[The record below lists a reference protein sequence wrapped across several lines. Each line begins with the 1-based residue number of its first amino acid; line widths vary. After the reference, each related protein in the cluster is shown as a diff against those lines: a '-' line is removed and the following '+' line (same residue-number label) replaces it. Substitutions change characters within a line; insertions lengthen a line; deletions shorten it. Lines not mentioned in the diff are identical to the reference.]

1 MPAAPPALP
10 TWDQVTSDPRY
21 QNLPGGERLGILDNY
36 DALIKTTLG
45 EAYNPDDVA
54 PYLDAERQKIAAE
67 GQSPISTAARSFMTD
82 AGQVATGSLQ
92 GLGTFGNDAAAG
104 IDQLTGFPGAGSAVV
119 NQLIPGMAAARA
131 AVPYAEA
138 AQQGIEDFYQP
149 DRRLNPI
156 SATIGG
162 GAGQA
167 VAMLPSMIAGPVGPL
182 ALGAMQGYQQGAE
195 QATDLGIQNPFGRMA
210 LGAGFA
216 GSETALNR
224 IGGIGAGPM
233 RQAMSDVVNRIAGQ
247 GLKTIASE
255 AIEEPLTGVAQ
266 DAMSLGA
273 GYLAGTEQAKLDP
286 LMPTA
291 PGYLER
297 RGMEALGGAVG
308 GAVSVGAIKM
318 LPAKRKTDTDGTP
331 PPLPRPNGAISREE
345 IDQAARA
352 RLAQLERDEKGQVL
366 DPEFDYRDIPFKG
379 RALTAAE
386 QSEKYFLQS
395 ALANPNGLEHEK
407 LATAYGFDLKQPGTD
422 LPTGN
427 EGASDE
433 EFANV
438 ETSVRP
444 APPNIASANTGPSPT
459 AATPPGSSALA
470 SEDVGGS
477 TPPTGAPNDKASSP
491 SPNLPP
497 RASQPVAPRPPKQ
510 GRDTTERDA
519 WDEQYGNMRR
529 GGRSH
534 NEDGSPYQPTLHDEM
549 MGVVMTALKGANDDE
564 RIAAIGDQ
572 HETSVAS
579 SMKTLINDGWIWDA
593 NAKKMVNPANLSE
606 TPINGIARLQS
617 KVPSPTGTNQE
628 SAIRNPEP
636 AISNQAP
643 VPSIDNIGTKF
654 APPQVRSVPVIP
666 DSPLGVM
673 DSLDFLNEMPIAI
686 GRSGTGG
693 ELDWQETAS
702 IPKYYRPF
710 IASEQGQPIDT
721 VAQAAYEAN
730 LIPQPTADAL
740 MQRVQQDIG
749 ARRTYRVQSREQ
761 TRDMLAQ
768 EKQAVS
774 FDKSQNKLERQP
786 NAQPVPTDALV
797 TGDRMTIDGEEV
809 IVRAVESDEDGYPT
823 KVVLEDGKRFGVQE
837 FNPQT
842 KTGLFVDEFQPR
854 ARAEGSSEGPFSK
867 AGPQRG
873 LGRGLGALLG
883 TPPPAPAATPALAPA
898 SQRPATTLTRTMI
911 DQVRAL
917 LPAAQR
923 PVGMEEMLS
932 RAENIL
938 NGDSNLEVRQT
949 DPTTVPQALQLILS
963 GANPTAIV
971 NRWAEH
977 RNQAV
982 MGQTTAP
989 TPFTEAAAT
998 NASTPRDSVMS
1009 AYAQLDRTGQGYV
1022 RIPDLARAS
1031 GLPMADVREVLID
1044 LSDRGAAYLTPADEP
1059 RNIPPADRSML
1070 VVGPSGPSLYV
1081 TMTEQR
1087 NASRGAPRPPV
1098 PMTAKVSTTLVS
1110 GSGMD
1115 RLRNRIT
1122 EAVKAVQD
1130 LWQVALPGNT
1140 RSLMFAAYPFSGDR
1154 VNGDIDHQT
1163 FEIRIKDQDNR
1174 VKTHGAVYHELGH
1187 AFHFIANR
1195 QLGRDTHDNRIIQ
1208 PLLNF
1213 LRTTKSGAT
1222 LELAA
1227 ADVQSA
1233 IDGRLRTIAKQQ
1245 KALTR
1250 WQADPRPTTQK
1261 GPAPVVPNE
1270 WVLNERDKH
1279 LLYLQE
1285 PHEQFAR
1292 AVHAA
1297 TLFLTGEPVNAH
1309 ADPGWEEVMSF
1320 DEAET
1325 QRILAHVRAVFAQHL
1340 PRASSANAQL
1350 QSRGLQLPA
1359 STGQPA
1365 PNANDLG
1372 RINGSPGQ
1380 APGPETR
1387 AASQK
1392 APESVAVDDA
1402 ADLETADKP
1411 VAKWSKA
1418 DSLKHG
1424 YTNAFLE
1431 SKDWQTLRDAIAA
1444 IDPRANAEGGGLTS
1458 QATGPE
1464 TVSAELSRLYQ
1475 AGFVAKPLRQ
1485 IDKIGGEHNVEF
1497 REDRVYKETFPETFG
1512 CKFDPNRPE
1521 QLVHASP
1528 LEYIKRWRAFSEIF
1542 PSVRFEG
1549 VVLHPNGSASL
1560 QISQAKY
1567 NGLKPSKD
1575 VLDEHLKDDGWKN
1588 VARGTWTKTTSR
1600 GTVRITDVKPDNFA
1614 VIDGL
1619 VVPLDVITTLEN
1631 AKGRSYSRAAPPLKP
1646 SGAVPLREEFGGAFP
1661 GHVAFTNKAMTAW
1674 AEQTAAGM
1682 TAAQIETAAATGRY
1696 DHVQLPYILT
1706 QGLLKS
1712 EREVRTAKT
1721 QAERTRAQATLGR
1734 LRDQLNP
1741 QNSDA
1746 GQALV
1751 AQKLALAPMREM
1763 MPSLAVDEA
1772 VEKGQTAVID
1782 PAVGGSVQPAVK
1794 GLQDLTNQASA
1805 EATDELTSE
1814 LEAEDLDLE
1823 PEPSTPAEQSR
1834 ADEEMIRL
1842 RQELTA
1848 GKNALTF
1855 LTATWQKILAT
1866 FTAAGQ
1872 NKGAMV
1878 KDQKARMAARLAAR
1892 KAAGSVAGNRV
1903 QSRGAPA
1910 VGVTQPALPATA
1922 VEDGMF
1928 VIIDKGIDFDTW
1940 QTEMVKLLGAKFAP
1954 QINVDLFGKAVAAY
1968 EKDLAVSL
1976 ANVKTRVKA
1985 KATKQGKGTPQQ
1997 RKATA
2002 QTEEQKA
2009 KDIADNILNQIAER
2023 YADPTIWKN
2032 KKAEHPVRKLYRE
2045 HIKQPLSQEEFAN
2058 RLQAL
2063 KVSPALANT
2072 LAQAANM
2079 EIKARAQVAFAE
2091 STLKLLK
2098 DSPGLARMINQLR
2111 DSIMSGLNWK
2121 QIFTS
2126 TATQQRQWELDTYAA
2141 IRQHP
2146 ALQSLNAEQAKNL
2159 TRELSKAWQSKR
2171 RTVWK
2176 RELNRTLIA
2185 AGMAKPKIRAKIE
2198 ASAPRLLALINL
2210 GALDART
2217 FRDAVAKEFGLRSMN
2232 DAEVGKIKEAAEKLQ
2247 GLAPGTVPYRKAA
2260 QKFMEGLESLSNLSG
2275 AQLLESWWTASVLS
2289 GWRTQMDILFG
2300 VSNAMEDIGIGAV
2313 VGAIRTGNYGVASRA
2328 IFATIERAIQA
2339 VPEAFQMVVTGNRSL
2354 QASFDAEIRAHLEEG
2369 YPMMGQAGRQ
2379 LMAKGGWRT
2388 SFGAFQV
2395 AMGRIMSALDH
2406 ITSSGSRAGAL
2417 WLARANHP
2425 EIFAAAVNITA
2436 QDRANARK
2444 QALQILTGGAEP
2456 TTTQLK
2462 QEVKRYTQELLDAR
2476 HTLPEIEQQASDVGL
2491 QSSLQSDPTGLGFLA
2506 YELMR
2511 AVPQKADTLAD
2522 RAAKDNWVPIA
2533 VKLLRMGGQF
2543 SRVLFGTK
2551 FIRTAGN
2558 AITRSTNY
2566 VPGIGA
2572 LNLMDGRS
2580 KIGSPAGD
2588 IILGK
2593 QLVGF
2598 VLFSG
2603 LLYAFRDRE
2612 EEDDMG
2618 IEGGWKNL
2626 NADQRG
2632 QLLNQGK
2639 QPYSVWY
2646 RDAKGRI
2653 VSINYQQW
2661 SVANLL
2667 AAVGF
2672 TQDQRRYHGVDADA
2686 ATVAQGLGY
2695 GLMTIADKAQLQGIS
2710 TILGRDNNRS
2720 SGADTVKGLNE
2731 WAAGLVG
2738 GMSPRL
2744 VKDIEDVIKPQLPR
2758 SDYWW
2763 QAWAREVPILRS
2775 QSSGARV
2782 DIFGREITIDRKPL
2796 SRIYQTG
2803 TVEPEYQILAKLN
2816 QRDVW
2821 ISDPTAHPRKVKLT
2835 GSKESRDML
2844 PLEKDRYAREAGKMT
2859 KDWLL
2864 QTGPQLLQMEPAPA
2878 QKMISQRTELIR
2890 AMALNRA
2897 VRR

>member
-45 EAYNPDDVA
+45 EGYNPDDVA

-67 GQSPISTAARSFMTD
+67 GQGPISTAARSFMTG
-82 AGQVATGSLQ
+82 AGQVATGALQ
-92 GLGTFGNDAAAG
+92 GLGTFGNDAATG
-104 IDQLTGFPGAGSAVV
+104 IDQLTGYPGVGSAVV
-119 NQLIPGMAAARA
+119 NQLIPGMAGYRA
-131 AVPYAEA
+131 AAPYAEA
-138 AQQGIEDFYQP
+138 AQQEIERTYAP
-149 DRRLNPI
+149 DQRLNPI

-216 GSETALNR
+216 GAEMFTERL
-224 IGGIGAGPM
+224 GGIGSGPLKEGAQQM
-233 RQAMSDVVNRIAGQ
+233 INRIAGK
-247 GLKTIASE
+247 GLQTIASE
-255 AIEEPLTGVAQ
+255 AIEEPPTGVAQ

-273 GYLAGTEQAKLDP
+273 GYLAGAEQAKLDP

-308 GAVSVGAIKM
+308 GTVFAGISKLAQPKMGATN
-318 LPAKRKTDTDGTP
+318 PAQPTGAMP
-331 PPLPRPNGAISREE
+331 PPLPVDGA
-345 IDQAARA
+345 
-352 RLAQLERDEKGQVL
+352 
-366 DPEFDYRDIPFKG
+366 
-379 RALTAAE
+379 
-386 QSEKYFLQS
+386 
-395 ALANPNGLEHEK
+395 
-407 LATAYGFDLKQPGTD
+407 

-427 EGASDE
+427 EGASDD
-433 EFANV
+433 EFTKLEQTFASVNERNV
-438 ETSVRP
+438 P
-444 APPNIASANTGPSPT
+444 ADATGMIVGEAQDIA
-459 AATPPGSSALA
+459 
-470 SEDVGGS
+470 GS
-477 TPPTGAPNDKASSP
+477 TPA
-491 SPNLPP
+491 
-497 RASQPVAPRPPKQ
+497 
-510 GRDTTERDA
+510 
-519 WDEQYGNMRR
+519 
-529 GGRSH
+529 
-534 NEDGSPYQPTLHDEM
+534 
-549 MGVVMTALKGANDDE
+549 
-564 RIAAIGDQ
+564 
-572 HETSVAS
+572 
-579 SMKTLINDGWIWDA
+579 
-593 NAKKMVNPANLSE
+593 
-606 TPINGIARLQS
+606 
-617 KVPSPTGTNQE
+617 TGTNQE
-628 SAIRNPEP
+628 SAIRNPESGIRNP
-636 AISNQAP
+636 EPTISNQAP

-654 APPQVRSVPVIP
+654 APPQVRAVPVIP

-809 IVRAVESDEDGYPT
+809 TVRAVESDEDGYPT

-854 ARAEGSSEGPFSK
+854 ARAEGGSEGPFSK

-883 TPPPAPAATPALAPA
+883 TPPPAPKRGADQPL
-898 SQRPATTLTRTMI
+898 RLTRTMI

-998 NASTPRDSVMS
+998 NASSPRDSVMS

-1087 NASRGAPRPPV
+1087 NASRGAPRNLSYAGPQAVLSEEMRYGLETARAMAADGKTPEQIRAITGWFPGKYDGKMRFEIADNQAKWIYNDSRTKTALAEVSGFVIPLQRVLDHPALFEAYPEARTIRVQVNPELKDRGQFTTGEDGQPLIVLNDANNMSTLLHEVQHWIQRKEGFARGGNAGEFARGPMFSARARELASDLSQSLLGGVSGQLNEITSAIKYGDATELNGIAQKHGFPALPDAIQFLEAQDQKRTPFGQYQRLAGEIEARDVQARQDLTPAQRAATAPYSAENIAPDAAIVLYGDNGPQASMGRKPPGPSLIQRTVNRWSKATQAEAALTQVVNQPVSDQLEWIDAALTRLHDMYKKGMITRAERDSLEQRFGAERRQAENRVQNAQFAAAAAARATAAAQAIAPPV
-1098 PMTAKVSTTLVS
+1098 PIAQKISMAMLGGNPKLAAIIQQ
-1110 GSGMD
+1110 G
-1115 RLRNRIT
+1115 
-1122 EAVKAVQD
+1122 VKAMQNF
-1130 LWQVALPGNT
+1130 WNVALPANT
-1140 RSLMFAAYPFSGDR
+1140 RTIMFGNYVPSNR
-1154 VNGDIDHQT
+1154 IYGDINPTT
-1163 FEIRIKDQDNR
+1163 FEIRIHSRQNPVLTR
-1174 VKTHGAVYHELGH
+1174 GTVYHEVGH
-1187 AFHFIANR
+1187 ALHFIANKM
-1195 QLGRDTHDNRIIQ
+1195 LGRDPHDVQIIQ
-1208 PLLNF
+1208 PVLDF
-1213 LRTTKSGAT
+1213 LKTTKSGAR
-1222 LELAA
+1222 LNLAA
-1227 ADVQSA
+1227 ANLQTK
-1233 IDGRLRTIAKQQ
+1233 IDNRLKTIQ
-1245 KALTR
+1245 KAEAALAR
-1250 WQADPRPTTQK
+1250 WQADSRMISIK
-1261 GPAPVVPNE
+1261 GPPPKVPDE
-1270 WVLNERDKH
+1270 VVLNEEQKFIQ
-1279 LLYLQE
+1279 YLAE

-1292 AVHAA
+1292 TVHAA
-1297 TLFLTGEPVNAH
+1297 TVFLNGETLNTH
-1309 ADPGWEEVMSF
+1309 AEPRWEKLMAF

-1325 QRILAHVRAVFAQHL
+1325 QRILQHVRAVFVQHL
-1340 PRASSANAQL
+1340 PAASAASAANAQL
-1350 QSRGLQLPA
+1350 RPGGLQLSGRLGGNATDPNNLG
-1359 STGQPA
+1359 ST
-1365 PNANDLG
+1365 
-1372 RINGSPGQ
+1372 NGSPGQ
-1380 APGPETR
+1380 APGSPSLAAPGR
-1387 AASQK
+1387 AAGNDALTPSQ
-1392 APESVAVDDA
+1392 
-1402 ADLETADKP
+1402 
-1411 VAKWSKA
+1411 
-1418 DSLKHG
+1418 
-1424 YTNAFLE
+1424 
-1431 SKDWQTLRDAIAA
+1431 
-1444 IDPRANAEGGGLTS
+1444 
-1458 QATGPE
+1458 
-1464 TVSAELSRLYQ
+1464 
-1475 AGFVAKPLRQ
+1475 
-1485 IDKIGGEHNVEF
+1485 
-1497 REDRVYKETFPETFG
+1497 
-1512 CKFDPNRPE
+1512 
-1521 QLVHASP
+1521 
-1528 LEYIKRWRAFSEIF
+1528 
-1542 PSVRFEG
+1542 
-1549 VVLHPNGSASL
+1549 
-1560 QISQAKY
+1560 
-1567 NGLKPSKD
+1567 
-1575 VLDEHLKDDGWKN
+1575 
-1588 VARGTWTKTTSR
+1588 
-1600 GTVRITDVKPDNFA
+1600 
-1614 VIDGL
+1614 
-1619 VVPLDVITTLEN
+1619 
-1631 AKGRSYSRAAPPLKP
+1631 
-1646 SGAVPLREEFGGAFP
+1646 AVPLREEFGGAFP

-1782 PAVGGSVQPAVK
+1782 PTVGGSVQPAVK

-1823 PEPSTPAEQSR
+1823 AEPSTPAEQSR

-1954 QINVDLFGKAVAAY
+1954 QINVDLFGKSVAAY
-1968 EKDLAVSL
+1968 EQDLAVSL

-1985 KATKQGKGTPQQ
+1985 KATKQGKGKPQQ
-1997 RKATA
+1997 HKATA

-2009 KDIADNILNQIAER
+2009 QRVADNILTKIAETHS
-2023 YADPTIWKN
+2023 DPPIWKSP
-2032 KKAEHPVRKLYRE
+2032 KAENPIRKLYRE
-2045 HIKQPLSQEEFAN
+2045 HVKAVAELAIKGQRGNPGWQEALATEQQAFAQS
-2058 RLQAL
+2058 LQAL
-2063 KVSPALANT
+2063 KVPPGLANT
-2072 LAQAANM
+2072 LAQAANL
-2079 EIKARAQVAFAE
+2079 EINAKAEVARAEEANKLREALE
-2091 STLKLLK
+2091 KLLK
-2098 DSPGLARMINQLR
+2098 DSPALARMINQLR
-2111 DSIMSGLNWK
+2111 DSIMGGLNWK

-2146 ALQSLNAEQAKNL
+2146 ALQNLNAEQAKNL
-2159 TRELSKAWQSKR
+2159 TRELSKAWQTKR

-2217 FRDAVAKEFGLRSMN
+2217 FRDAVAKEFGLKSMN

-2260 QKFMEGLESLSNLSG
+2260 QKFMEGLESLTNLSR

-2388 SFGAFQV
+2388 GFGAFQV

-2444 QALQILTGGAEP
+2444 QALQILTGGTEP

-2476 HTLPEIEQQASDVGL
+2476 HTLPDIEQQASDVGL

-2506 YELMR
+2506 YELLR
-2511 AVPQKADTLAD
+2511 AVPQKMDTLAD
-2522 RAAKDNWVPIA
+2522 RAAKDNWVPTA

-2593 QLVGF
+2593 QLLGL

-2612 EEDDMG
+2612 EDDDMG
-2618 IEGGWKNL
+2618 IEGGWKDL
-2626 NADQRG
+2626 TADQRG

-2672 TQDQRRYHGVDADA
+2672 TQDQRRYHGTDADA

-2720 SGADTVKGLNE
+2720 SSAYTVKGLNK

-2758 SDYWW
+2758 TDYWW

-2821 ISDPTAHPRKVKLT
+2821 ISDPTLHPRKVKLS
-2835 GSKESRDML
+2835 GSKESRDMT

-2864 QTGPQLLQMEPAPA
+2864 QTGPQLLQMEPEQA

>member
-1 MPAAPPALP
+1 MI
-10 TWDQVTSDPRY
+10 V
-21 QNLPGGERLGILDNY
+21 
-36 DALIKTTLG
+36 G
-45 EAYNPDDVA
+45 EAQD
-54 PYLDAERQKIAAE
+54 IA
-67 GQSPISTAARSFMTD
+67 
-82 AGQVATGSLQ
+82 
-92 GLGTFGNDAAAG
+92 
-104 IDQLTGFPGAGSAVV
+104 
-119 NQLIPGMAAARA
+119 
-131 AVPYAEA
+131 
-138 AQQGIEDFYQP
+138 
-149 DRRLNPI
+149 
-156 SATIGG
+156 
-162 GAGQA
+162 
-167 VAMLPSMIAGPVGPL
+167 
-182 ALGAMQGYQQGAE
+182 
-195 QATDLGIQNPFGRMA
+195 
-210 LGAGFA
+210 
-216 GSETALNR
+216 
-224 IGGIGAGPM
+224 
-233 RQAMSDVVNRIAGQ
+233 
-247 GLKTIASE
+247 
-255 AIEEPLTGVAQ
+255 
-266 DAMSLGA
+266 
-273 GYLAGTEQAKLDP
+273 
-286 LMPTA
+286 
-291 PGYLER
+291 
-297 RGMEALGGAVG
+297 
-308 GAVSVGAIKM
+308 
-318 LPAKRKTDTDGTP
+318 
-331 PPLPRPNGAISREE
+331 
-345 IDQAARA
+345 
-352 RLAQLERDEKGQVL
+352 
-366 DPEFDYRDIPFKG
+366 
-379 RALTAAE
+379 
-386 QSEKYFLQS
+386 
-395 ALANPNGLEHEK
+395 
-407 LATAYGFDLKQPGTD
+407 
-422 LPTGN
+422 
-427 EGASDE
+427 
-433 EFANV
+433 
-438 ETSVRP
+438 
-444 APPNIASANTGPSPT
+444 
-459 AATPPGSSALA
+459 
-470 SEDVGGS
+470 GS
-477 TPPTGAPNDKASSP
+477 TPA
-491 SPNLPP
+491 
-497 RASQPVAPRPPKQ
+497 
-510 GRDTTERDA
+510 
-519 WDEQYGNMRR
+519 
-529 GGRSH
+529 
-534 NEDGSPYQPTLHDEM
+534 
-549 MGVVMTALKGANDDE
+549 
-564 RIAAIGDQ
+564 
-572 HETSVAS
+572 
-579 SMKTLINDGWIWDA
+579 
-593 NAKKMVNPANLSE
+593 
-606 TPINGIARLQS
+606 
-617 KVPSPTGTNQE
+617 TGTNQE
-628 SAIRNPEP
+628 PGIRNPESGIRNPEP

-654 APPQVRSVPVIP
+654 APPQVRAVPVIP

-749 ARRTYRVQSREQ
+749 ARRTYRVEGRKQ
-761 TRDMLAQ
+761 TRDLLTR
-768 EKQAVS
+768 EKQEVS

-854 ARAEGSSEGPFSK
+854 ARAEGSTEGPFSKAGPQRSASQSAPGGLTEAEAKRWRKINDLAEKYNLDLSAEDHPFDDWREVWRNLRNARSWLEEAARYRRGETKVSPGAIERFAKEQSGYATNAISDAEKSAVTALAKSGQMPKPRLGFRLLGKVTKTPWGSRYYHFDYKGQWWYVRVADHANTANRAGIDDNTQGRYYTTSGMSHPQRLNIVLDEPASSDAVALAYAKKGVEAALEQFGLTKDDADNYYQPVLRGKDGDITFDNPEYLQEQLAESRNEKAQSTPLTGQAGESRLDVRGRGPSKTEQADTPPSPPAVNDNLTESK

-883 TPPPAPAATPALAPA
+883 TPGAAATPAPAPA

-938 NGDSNLEVRQT
+938 KNDGNFEVRQT

-989 TPFTEAAAT
+989 TPFTETAAT
-998 NASTPRDSVMS
+998 NASSPRESVMS

-1070 VVGPSGPSLYV
+1070 VVGPSGLSLYV
-1081 TMTEQR
+1081 TMTKQR

-1140 RSLMFAAYPFSGDR
+1140 RSLMFAKYPFSGDR

-1163 FEIRIKDQDNR
+1163 FEIRIKDQDSR

-1208 PLLNF
+1208 PLLNY

-1227 ADVQSA
+1227 ADVQSD
-1233 IDGRLRTIAKQQ
+1233 IDGRLRTIAKQE
-1245 KALTR
+1245 KALAR

-1261 GPAPVVPNE
+1261 GPAPVVPKE
-1270 WVLNERDKH
+1270 LVLNEVNKH

-1325 QRILAHVRAVFAQHL
+1325 QRILTHVRAVFTQHL
-1340 PRASSANAQL
+1340 PAASAANAQL
-1350 QSRGLQLPA
+1350 QSGGLPLPA
-1359 STGQPA
+1359 PAGRTTG
-1365 PNANDLG
+1365 NTDDLG
-1372 RINGSPGQ
+1372 RINGRPGQ

-1387 AASQK
+1387 AASQG
-1392 APESVAVDDA
+1392 APESAAVDDA
-1402 ADLETADKP
+1402 AYLAAVEAGDMETAQRMVDEA
-1411 VAKWSKA
+1411 AKAAGYSTKDFWRSVKRDGERGELLSRENSYVTDSVDAARDYKQGLNYALHRVYIKKA
-1418 DSLKHG
+1418 NVLRVDNIGELKDALPEEDFNSDG
-1424 YTNAFLE
+1424 YLFEELDRQ
-1431 SKDWQTLRDAIAA
+1431 SIRDAVWDLGYDTVRFSDISQDNSREHDSWLLKDSGA
-1444 IDPRANAEGGGLTS
+1444 IKSAMPVTRDESGQVIPLSQRFNPADDRITRSQSAPVKPSQMFLGSVQAQDARDNLASELRARKDQLTS
-1458 QATGPE
+1458 QEHPNAIKQSQHQLESLAKQAERGTLNTALHLTRATPAIYFPDYNLHKHSYDRSADEVLKLGRE
-1464 TVSAELSRLYQ
+1464 ALASKAGKTYLAIHERDTTTLSHWQHASRARQYVRDVSGGRDASRSIAFLSAKQAKVQRVYNRIEREKAGISEEKVSHLLEGGFRDSLASAPLKQTITQRGVPAE
-1475 AGFVAKPLRQ
+1475 
-1485 IDKIGGEHNVEF
+1485 KIGTQ
-1497 REDRVYKETFPETFG
+1497 RV
-1512 CKFDPNRPE
+1512 
-1521 QLVHASP
+1521 Q
-1528 LEYIKRWRAFSEIF
+1528 
-1542 PSVRFEG
+1542 
-1549 VVLHPNGSASL
+1549 
-1560 QISQAKY
+1560 SQ
-1567 NGLKPSKD
+1567 S
-1575 VLDEHLKDDGWKN
+1575 
-1588 VARGTWTKTTSR
+1588 
-1600 GTVRITDVKPDNFA
+1600 
-1614 VIDGL
+1614 
-1619 VVPLDVITTLEN
+1619 
-1631 AKGRSYSRAAPPLKP
+1631 APPLKP
-1646 SGAVPLREEFGGAFP
+1646 SRAVPLREEFGGAFP

-1954 QINVDLFGKAVAAY
+1954 QINVDLFGKSVAAY

-1985 KATKQGKGTPQQ
+1985 KATKQGKGKQGP
-1997 RKATA
+1997 A
-2002 QTEEQKA
+2002 A
-2009 KDIADNILNQIAER
+2009 KVISARFPNLG
-2023 YADPTIWKN
+2023 KM
-2032 KKAEHPVRKLYRE
+2032 
-2045 HIKQPLSQEEFAN
+2045 LSQL
-2058 RLQAL
+2058 R
-2063 KVSPALANT
+2063 P
-2072 LAQAANM
+2072 
-2079 EIKARAQVAFAE
+2079 
-2091 STLKLLK
+2091 
-2098 DSPGLARMINQLR
+2098 MIAP
-2111 DSIMSGLNWK
+2111 GLNWK

-2159 TRELSKAWQSKR
+2159 TRELSKTWQSKR

-2185 AGMAKPKIRAKIE
+2185 AGMAKPKVRAKIE

-2260 QKFMEGLESLSNLSG
+2260 QKFMEGLESLTNLSR

-2388 SFGAFQV
+2388 GFGAFQV

-2425 EIFAAAVNITA
+2425 EIFAAALNITA

-2476 HTLPEIEQQASDVGL
+2476 HTLPDIEQQASDVGL

-2558 AITRSTNY
+2558 AITRATNY

-2593 QLVGF
+2593 QMLGL

-2639 QPYSVWY
+2639 QPYSVWG
-2646 RDAKGRI
+2646 RNAKGQI
-2653 VSINYQQW
+2653 VSWNYQQW
-2661 SVANLL
+2661 SIANLL

-2758 SDYWW
+2758 TDYWW

-2821 ISDPTAHPRKVKLT
+2821 ISDPTLHPRKVKLST
-2835 GSKESRDML
+2835 GSRDML

-2864 QTGPQLLQMEPAPA
+2864 QTGPQLLQMEPEQA

>member
-1 MPAAPPALP
+1 MAATLTEAPP
-10 TWDQVTSDPRY
+10 TWDEIQADPRFTA
-21 QNLPGGERLGILDNY
+21 LSGGDKLGMLDQWNADVQQHLG
-36 DALIKTTLG
+36 DAY
-45 EAYNPDDVA
+45 EQDR
-54 PYLDAERQKIAAE
+54 AEPFLNEQRQKIAAE
-67 GQSPISTAARSFMTD
+67 GQSPISTAARSFMTG

-119 NQLIPGMAAARA
+119 NQMIPGMAAYRA

-216 GSETALNR
+216 GAEMFTERL
-224 IGGIGAGPM
+224 GGIGSGPLKEGAQQM
-233 RQAMSDVVNRIAGQ
+233 INRIAGK
-247 GLKTIASE
+247 GLQTIASE

-308 GAVSVGAIKM
+308 GTVFAGISKLGARGA
-318 LPAKRKTDTDGTP
+318 PQGEPP
-331 PPLPRPNGAISREE
+331 PPLPGQPPPLPVDGA
-345 IDQAARA
+345 
-352 RLAQLERDEKGQVL
+352 
-366 DPEFDYRDIPFKG
+366 
-379 RALTAAE
+379 
-386 QSEKYFLQS
+386 
-395 ALANPNGLEHEK
+395 
-407 LATAYGFDLKQPGTD
+407 

-433 EFANV
+433 EFDTV
-438 ETSVRP
+438 ETTVRP
-444 APPNIASANTGPSPT
+444 APPAQNFASVNERNVPADATGLIVGEAQDIA
-459 AATPPGSSALA
+459 
-470 SEDVGGS
+470 GS
-477 TPPTGAPNDKASSP
+477 TPA
-491 SPNLPP
+491 
-497 RASQPVAPRPPKQ
+497 
-510 GRDTTERDA
+510 
-519 WDEQYGNMRR
+519 
-529 GGRSH
+529 
-534 NEDGSPYQPTLHDEM
+534 
-549 MGVVMTALKGANDDE
+549 
-564 RIAAIGDQ
+564 
-572 HETSVAS
+572 
-579 SMKTLINDGWIWDA
+579 
-593 NAKKMVNPANLSE
+593 
-606 TPINGIARLQS
+606 
-617 KVPSPTGTNQE
+617 TGTNQE
-628 SAIRNPEP
+628 PGIRNPESGIRNPEP

-823 KVVLEDGKRFGVQE
+823 KVVLEDGKKFGVQE

-867 AGPQRG
+867 AGPPRSASQSAPGGLTETEAKRWRKINDLAEKYNLDLSAEDHPFDDWREVWRNLRNARSWLEEAARYRRGETKVSPGAIERFAKEQSGYATNAISDAEKTAVTALAKSGQMPKPRLGFRLLGKVTKTPWGSRYYHVDYKGQWWYVRVADHANTANRAGIDDNTQGRYYTTSGMSYPQRLNIVLDEPASSDAVALAYAKKGVEAALEQFGLTKDDADNYYQPVLRGKDGDITFDDPEYLQEQLAESRNEKAQSTPLTGQAGESRLDVRGRGPSKTEQGDSPPSPPAVKDNLTESKAGPQRG

-883 TPPPAPAATPALAPA
+883 TPPPAAAATPAPA

-923 PVGMEEMLS
+923 PVGLEEMLS

-938 NGDSNLEVRQT
+938 KNDGNFEVRKT

-989 TPFTEAAAT
+989 TPFSEYAAT

-1140 RSLMFAAYPFSGDR
+1140 RSLMFARYPFTSDR

-1163 FEIRIKDQDNR
+1163 FEIRIKDQDSR

-1195 QLGRDTHDNRIIQ
+1195 ALGRDTHDNRIIQ
-1208 PLLNF
+1208 PLLNY

-1233 IDGRLRTIAKQQ
+1233 MDGRLRTIAKQE
-1245 KALTR
+1245 KALAR
-1250 WQADPRPTTQK
+1250 WQADPRPVSQK
-1261 GPAPVVPNE
+1261 GPAPVVPQE

-1297 TLFLTGEPVNAH
+1297 TLYLTREPVNAH

-1325 QRILAHVRAVFAQHL
+1325 QRILTHVRAVFTQHL
-1340 PRASSANAQL
+1340 PAASAAHAQL
-1350 QSRGLQLPA
+1350 PVGGLQLPA
-1359 STGQPA
+1359 PAGQPA
-1365 PNANDLG
+1365 GNANDLG

-1380 APGPETR
+1380 APGTPSLAAPGR
-1387 AASQK
+1387 AA
-1392 APESVAVDDA
+1392 ESAAVDDA
-1402 ADLETADKP
+1402 AYL
-1411 VAKWSKA
+1411 
-1418 DSLKHG
+1418 
-1424 YTNAFLE
+1424 
-1431 SKDWQTLRDAIAA
+1431 AA
-1444 IDPRANAEGGGLTS
+1444 VEAGDM
-1458 QATGPE
+1458 E
-1464 TVSAELSRLYQ
+1464 TVQRMVDEAAKVFIESFPKSDNENDVPNLGSISADGGDFTQFGIREVPTGLFSGKGRWAFYDANDHKKVDRLLPSIKDE
-1475 AGFVAKPLRQ
+1475 GVR
-1485 IDKIGGEHNVEF
+1485 
-1497 REDRVYKETFPETFG
+1497 
-1512 CKFDPNRPE
+1512 
-1521 QLVHASP
+1521 SP
-1528 LEYIKRWRAFSEIF
+1528 LI
-1542 PSVRFEG
+1542 V
-1549 VVLHPNGSASL
+1549 
-1560 QISQAKY
+1560 
-1567 NGLKPSKD
+1567 
-1575 VLDEHLKDDGWKN
+1575 
-1588 VARGTWTKTTSR
+1588 
-1600 GTVRITDVKPDNFA
+1600 
-1614 VIDGL
+1614 VIDGNADGVAYVMEGAHRLAAIEEAKLPSFPAL
-1619 VVPLDVITTLEN
+1619 VLYDEGADPVTRDESGNVIPLSQRFHAADDRIT
-1631 AKGRSYSRAAPPLKP
+1631 RSQSAPPLKP
-1646 SGAVPLREEFGGAFP
+1646 SGAVPLRAEFGGAAADYAPFEDQ
-1661 GHVAFTNKAMTAW
+1661 AMGDWAARTANALPLEQL
-1674 AEQTAAGM
+1674 AEQIQANRWTPVQSEYLL
-1682 TAAQIETAAATGRY
+1682 AQAIVRAETA
-1696 DHVQLPYILT
+1696 
-1706 QGLLKS
+1706 
-1712 EREVRTAKT
+1712 VRGAKT
-1721 QAERTRAQATLGR
+1721 QADQTRASGLKSR
-1734 LRDQLNP
+1734 LRAMLDARGTA
-1741 QNSDA
+1741 A
-1746 GQALV
+1746 GQDLA
-1751 AQKLALAPMREM
+1751 ARRYALAGLRGEI
-1763 MPSLAVDEA
+1763 SGLAVDDA

-1805 EATDELTSE
+1805 EATDELASE
-1814 LEAEDLDLE
+1814 LNAEDLDLE
-1823 PEPSTPAEQSR
+1823 AEPSTPAEQSR

-1842 RQELTA
+1842 RQQLTQER
-1848 GKNALTF
+1848 NAVDRLTS
-1855 LTATWQKILAT
+1855 TWQALLAA
-1866 FTAAGQ
+1866 FTSVGQ
-1872 NKGAMV
+1872 SKGALLRNV
-1878 KDQKARMAARLAAR
+1878 KAQFQARRAQR
-1892 KAAGSVAGNRV
+1892 KAAEQVAGNRV
-1903 QSRGAPA
+1903 QSRGAP
-1910 VGVTQPALPATA
+1910 TQGITAPNLPETA
-1922 VEDGMF
+1922 VEDGAY
-1928 VIIDKGIDFDTW
+1928 VIADQGLDRAAWRSTMAK
-1940 QTEMVKLLGAKFAP
+1940 MLGPQFAP
-1954 QINVDLFGKAVAAY
+1954 QLDALYEQALGLYTQVTQTEAAAINQR
-1968 EKDLAVSL
+1968 
-1976 ANVKTRVKA
+1976 VKT
-1985 KATKQGKGTPQQ
+1985 KATKQGKGKQGP
-1997 RKATA
+1997 A
-2002 QTEEQKA
+2002 A
-2009 KDIADNILNQIAER
+2009 KVISTRFPNLS
-2023 YADPTIWKN
+2023 KM
-2032 KKAEHPVRKLYRE
+2032 
-2045 HIKQPLSQEEFAN
+2045 LSQL
-2058 RLQAL
+2058 R
-2063 KVSPALANT
+2063 P
-2072 LAQAANM
+2072 
-2079 EIKARAQVAFAE
+2079 
-2091 STLKLLK
+2091 
-2098 DSPGLARMINQLR
+2098 MIAP
-2111 DSIMSGLNWK
+2111 GLNWK

-2260 QKFMEGLESLSNLSG
+2260 QKFMEGLESLTNLSR

-2388 SFGAFQV
+2388 GFGAFQV

-2425 EIFAAAVNITA
+2425 EIFAAALNITA

-2476 HTLPEIEQQASDVGL
+2476 HTLPDIEQQASDVGL

-2558 AITRSTNY
+2558 AITRATNY

-2593 QLVGF
+2593 QMLGL

-2639 QPYSVWY
+2639 QPYSVWG
-2646 RDAKGRI
+2646 RNAKGQI
-2653 VSINYQQW
+2653 VSWNYQQW
-2661 SVANLL
+2661 SIANLL

-2821 ISDPTAHPRKVKLT
+2821 ISDPTLHPRKVKLST
-2835 GSKESRDML
+2835 GSRDML

-2864 QTGPQLLQMEPAPA
+2864 QTGPQLLQMEPEQA